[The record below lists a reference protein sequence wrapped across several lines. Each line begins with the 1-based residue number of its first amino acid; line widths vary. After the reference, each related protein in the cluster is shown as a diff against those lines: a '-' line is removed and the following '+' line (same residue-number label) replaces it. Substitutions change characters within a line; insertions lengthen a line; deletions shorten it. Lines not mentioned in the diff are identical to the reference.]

1 MSGSGS
7 DRVLAREIAR
17 VIFRRRVLILAT
29 FAVITLGVSYAV
41 ATQPPRFE
49 AVGKLLVKRSR
60 GDLLLTP
67 TDTRNVN
74 FMLTLPQTQDLAAQV
89 ELLQNRSLLEV
100 VAARLDLGGRSASAG
115 SGPPIMA
122 ATLTRAFEGLGGWA
136 RFWPWGRGADGQAG
150 DPVAAL
156 QRDLAVRAI
165 PNSNVIEIRFRD
177 GDPER
182 AARVVNTLMALYLDR
197 YLEIQRTPGATGFF
211 TAHRDRVAAELRQA
225 EEALRRF
232 QERARVVDAAAQVE
246 AYARRLAEARQNMID
261 TRFDYREAEVKLAA
275 NRAFLEQQPER
286 ILKAVTSR
294 FNPLLRAMQERL
306 LALEMEREK
315 LLHRYTED
323 DRRVRDV
330 EGEIAALKMRM
341 LAEPEWVTDTQT
353 SDVNQLRKEL
363 EEKVTAL
370 EVSLARLRIK
380 EQNWA
385 ATAGEMERLL
395 TDLALRALD
404 KQRLEREVRARED
417 AYLLYRRKV
426 EEARIAEAM
435 DESKIMNVSIAERAS
450 ASATPIG
457 PKKNLAFAFA
467 AAVGLVSGVA
477 GAFVREFFDRSIK
490 VEEHLR
496 SAVDVPLL
504 ATIPETKK
512 NGGTRRGGGHA

>member
-1 MSGSGS
+1 MF
-7 DRVLAREIAR
+7 AREIAR

-41 ATQPPRFE
+41 ATQPMRFE

-89 ELLQNRSLLEV
+89 EFLQNRSLLEA
-100 VAARLDLGGRSASAG
+100 VAAKLGIGTRSASASVG
-115 SGPPIMA
+115 AAPRVME
-122 ATLTRAFEGLGGWA
+122 ATLTRAFEGLGGWG
-136 RFWPWGRGADGQAG
+136 RFWPWGRSAGENGGSGIAG
-150 DPVAAL
+150 DRVADL
-156 QRDLAVRAI
+156 QRNLAVRAI
-165 PNSNVIEIRFRD
+165 PNSNVIEVRFRD
-177 GDPER
+177 SDPEQ

-211 TAHRDRVAAELRQA
+211 AAHRDRVAAELRQA
-225 EEALRRF
+225 EEALRQF
-232 QERARVVDAAAQVE
+232 QEKAGIVDAGAQVE

-261 TRFDYREAEVKLAA
+261 ARFDYREIEAKLAA
-275 NRAFLEQQPER
+275 SRAFLDQQPER
-286 ILKAVTSR
+286 VLKAVTSR
-294 FNPLLRAMQERL
+294 VNPLLRVMQERL

-315 LLHRYTED
+315 LLHRYTEH
-323 DRRVRDV
+323 DRRVRDI

-341 LAEPEWVTDTQT
+341 RVEPEWVTDTQT
-353 SDVNQLRKEL
+353 SELNQLRRDL
-363 EEKVTAL
+363 EEKVAAS

-380 EQNWA
+380 EENWTV
-385 ATAGEMERLL
+385 TAGEMRQLL
-395 TDLALRALD
+395 TDLALRSLE
-404 KQRLEREVRARED
+404 KQRLEREVRAREE

-450 ASATPIG
+450 APAVPVG
-457 PKKNLAFAFA
+457 PKKNLAFAVA

-490 VEEHLR
+490 FEEQLQ

-504 ATIPETKK
+504 ATIPESKR
-512 NGGTRRGGGHA
+512 NGGTRRDGGNA